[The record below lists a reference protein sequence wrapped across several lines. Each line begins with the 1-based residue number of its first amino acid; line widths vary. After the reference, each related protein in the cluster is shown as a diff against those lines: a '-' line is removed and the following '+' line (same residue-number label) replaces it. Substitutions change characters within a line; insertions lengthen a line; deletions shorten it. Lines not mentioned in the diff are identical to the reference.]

1 MLESLN
7 IQNYAIIDEMT
18 VDFSDGLNVITGETG
33 AGKSI
38 VVDAF
43 ELVLGARA
51 SLEMI
56 RSGADSLS
64 VLGVFFVEGMTL
76 PVDLPYEADDGR
88 YILRRD
94 VRSDGVGRCF
104 INDRPVT
111 LKSLKHLGTLLADLH
126 GQHDHQSLLNVQEHV
141 TFLDGYGSS
150 AKLAREVAQL
160 FTDLVSNRKA
170 INDLKLKLQHLSRE
184 SELQR
189 FQIEEIESARIAPG
203 EDVHL
208 SREIQRISRANELK
222 TLGLEI
228 FQELYEAD
236 DSVGEHLGDLTAR
249 ASALSRYD
257 PGLETFVTRFEEV
270 SVVVSDLANMF
281 REYAEKI
288 DEDSSTLSQLEDRL
302 ALIER
307 IKKKYGPTLDKVILY
322 LEEIRK
328 ETEGMEKYEEQ
339 LDEYHRRQG
348 EIESQLIERAT
359 ELSAK
364 RAETAPLLSRE
375 VEGHLRQLGMEGARL
390 VIAIEPFSGSD
401 FLEIEGRH
409 IPVGVDGFD
418 RVEFMISAN
427 FGESPKP
434 LVKVAS
440 GGEISRIM
448 LTLKLVLLDAANV
461 PTMVF
466 DEIDIGVSG
475 RVADAIGNKMLELSQ
490 SRQLLVIT
498 HLPQIA
504 VKANRHFS
512 ARKSVKDGRTY
523 TELVV
528 LDEEAREKE
537 LAAFLSGETLT
548 DTALAHARRLMDRD
562 KNVTGSEENPG
573 DDR

>member
-1 MLESLN
+1 
-7 IQNYAIIDEMT
+7 
-18 VDFSDGLNVITGETG
+18 
-33 AGKSI
+33 
-38 VVDAF
+38 
-43 ELVLGARA
+43 
-51 SLEMI
+51 
-56 RSGADSLS
+56 
-64 VLGVFFVEGMTL
+64 
-76 PVDLPYEADDGR
+76 
-88 YILRRD
+88 
-94 VRSDGVGRCF
+94 
-104 INDRPVT
+104 
-111 LKSLKHLGTLLADLH
+111 
-126 GQHDHQSLLNVQEHV
+126 
-141 TFLDGYGSS
+141 
-150 AKLAREVAQL
+150 
-160 FTDLVSNRKA
+160 
-170 INDLKLKLQHLSRE
+170 
-184 SELQR
+184 
-189 FQIEEIESARIAPG
+189 
-203 EDVHL
+203 
-208 SREIQRISRANELK
+208 
-222 TLGLEI
+222 
-228 FQELYEAD
+228 
-236 DSVGEHLGDLTAR
+236 
-249 ASALSRYD
+249 
-257 PGLETFVTRFEEV
+257 
-270 SVVVSDLANMF
+270 
-281 REYAEKI
+281 
-288 DEDSSTLSQLEDRL
+288 
-302 ALIER
+302 
-307 IKKKYGPTLDKVILY
+307 
-322 LEEIRK
+322 
-328 ETEGMEKYEEQ
+328 MEKYEEQ

-418 RVEFMISAN
+418 RVEFMIAAN
-427 FGESPKP
+427 PGESPKP